1 MEATHRTTAVSGP
14 VISLG
19 ATVMEV
25 SHARETSLDNQCTD
39 FFSGCRQ
46 LTYWGCRNQATSSWY
61 ECVKEE
67 SDDGSSVLDVF
78 LAPGLDPK
86 KFFSSDSDSKMTR
99 RRIGLEPRSRI
110 RGFNRRRD
118 DDGAESDTTSNP
130 CDQAFDDAIEDCN
143 ARCPQGS
150 MPGDEPPCTPNT
162 DNNRFKTRSNVSS
175 SKPETG
181 DGLWD
186 DETTPC
192 NLPDDEATPHS
203 LADKNGDGV
212 LDLEEF
218 MQWANYSNGGQL
230 KDYKETMAWIRFF
243 YAYDVNG
250 NGVVEPKEVGRPE
263 GGGGVVG

>member
-1 MEATHRTTAVSGP
+1 MLAKLHSR
-14 VISLG
+14 
-19 ATVMEV
+19 
-25 SHARETSLDNQCTD
+25 QWTD
-39 FFSGCRQ
+39 SFLGCRQ
-46 LTYWGCRNQATSSWY
+46 LTYWGCRNQATSAWY
-61 ECVKEE
+61 ECVKEQ
-67 SDDGSSVLDVF
+67 SDDGSSVLDIF

-86 KFFSSDSDSKMTR
+86 KFFNSDSDSKMAR
-99 RRIGLEPRSRI
+99 REIDSKSRLSR

-118 DDGAESDTTSNP
+118 DDGDDSDTTSNP
-130 CDQAFDDAIEDCN
+130 CDQAFDAAMEDCN

-150 MPGDEPPCTPNT
+150 MPGDGPPCLPSTT
-162 DNNRFKTRSNVSS
+162 NNNKLKARDIASS

-186 DETTPC
+186 DKTTPR

-212 LDLEEF
+212 LDREEF

-243 YAYDVNG
+243 YAYDRNG
-250 NGVVEPKEVGRPE
+250 NGVVEPEEVGRPE